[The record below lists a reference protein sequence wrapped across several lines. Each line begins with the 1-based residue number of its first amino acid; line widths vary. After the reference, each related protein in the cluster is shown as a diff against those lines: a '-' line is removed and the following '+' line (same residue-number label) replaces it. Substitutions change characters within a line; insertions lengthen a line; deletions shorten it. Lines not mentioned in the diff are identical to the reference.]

1 MVILDEEYKV
11 KQREIQLLES
21 SQVRFF
27 LEQIDCD
34 EIGLLHVKL
43 IVSIT

>member
-21 SQVRFF
+21 SRQVRFF

-34 EIGLLHVKL
+34 KIG
-43 IVSIT
+43 